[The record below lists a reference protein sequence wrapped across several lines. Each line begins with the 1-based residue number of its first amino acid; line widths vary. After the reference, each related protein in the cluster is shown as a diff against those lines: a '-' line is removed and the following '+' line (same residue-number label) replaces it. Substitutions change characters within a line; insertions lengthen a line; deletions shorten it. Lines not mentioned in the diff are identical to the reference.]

1 MHPDIGG
8 VLLAHHERYDG
19 GGYPFR
25 KAGTDIP
32 RGARILLVA
41 DAFDAMTS
49 DRPYQPSMPVETAL
63 RELAD
68 NSGSQF
74 DPLVVEAMLD
84 LAGGGS
90 LRSRTVVTLSS

>member
-1 MHPDIGG
+1 
-8 VLLAHHERYDG
+8 
-19 GGYPFR
+19 
-25 KAGTDIP
+25 
-32 RGARILLVA
+32 
-41 DAFDAMTS
+41 MTS